1 MRSTVSSDRFLQC
14 DLRTALGPGTQYIGV
29 TEAILR
35 VVACRRDESADPRL
49 RRYCDT
55 PNTALDRVR
64 RRVA

>member
-1 MRSTVSSDRFLQC
+1 MSSTVSRDRNLQC

-35 VVACRRDESADPRL
+35 VVVCKLDDSADPRS
-49 RRYCDT
+49 RQYCDT
-55 PNTALDRVR
+55 RNTALDRAR